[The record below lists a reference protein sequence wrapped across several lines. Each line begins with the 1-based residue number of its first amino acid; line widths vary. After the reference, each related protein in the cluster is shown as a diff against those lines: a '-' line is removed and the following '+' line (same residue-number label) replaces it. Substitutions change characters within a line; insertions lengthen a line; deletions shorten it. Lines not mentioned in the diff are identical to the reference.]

1 MSTPPPPPGAAAER
15 AASPDVRWSGLT
27 HIGRVRPNNEDVFL
41 ALAVDGHEV
50 RYLGKT
56 GRASLG
62 ASDFVFAV
70 SDGMGGAKSGEFAS
84 RITVDRVTRLFPRA
98 FRLSAAGMGMGFA
111 DVLGEL
117 INQIHDD
124 LSRLGRSYE
133 ECAGMGATLSLAW
146 VTPEWLYFAHLG
158 DSRIY
163 YLPLDGTLTQV
174 THDHSH
180 VGWLRRNGT
189 PTSERAKMTEYFERF
204 DDYVLVTTIIEDPV
218 YLSEPFVRTTE
229 YEMSVRPVPVLGYP
243 FTRNDG
249 PTFYRCFPSEE
260 TIAEKGYVPHNLPGE
275 NTLLDDFAQKHGIP
289 RWVTPMANPP
299 TILITRMMMPAIASP
314 LTNLL
319 APSIEP

>member
-1 MSTPPPPPGAAAER
+1 MSTPPPPPGAVAAR
-15 AASPDVRWSGLT
+15 PASPDIRWSGLT
-27 HIGRVRPNNEDVFL
+27 HVGRVRTNNEDVVL

-117 INQIHDD
+117 ITQIHED
-124 LSRLGRSYE
+124 LSRLERSYE

-163 YLPLDGTLTQV
+163 YLPAGGGFTQV

-180 VGWLRRNGT
+180 VGWLRRTGRINEREARTHPRRNALQQALGAGHQILEPHIGAVGHRPGDRFLICSDGLVDGLWDRRIEELLLET
-189 PTSERAKMTEYFERF
+189 RSGDPEANHAQALVNEAVEASGRDNTTAVVIDIAAPATS
-204 DDYVLVTTIIEDPV
+204 V
-218 YLSEPFVRTTE
+218 
-229 YEMSVRPVPVLGYP
+229 
-243 FTRNDG
+243 
-249 PTFYRCFPSEE
+249 
-260 TIAEKGYVPHNLPGE
+260 
-275 NTLLDDFAQKHGIP
+275 
-289 RWVTPMANPP
+289 
-299 TILITRMMMPAIASP
+299 
-314 LTNLL
+314 
-319 APSIEP
+319 

>member
-1 MSTPPPPPGAAAER
+1 MSTPSPSTGQPAER

-27 HIGRVRPNNEDVFL
+27 HVGRVRTNNEDVFL

-62 ASDFVFAV
+62 GSDFVFAV

-117 INQIHDD
+117 ITEIHAD
-124 LSRLGRSYE
+124 LTRLGRSYE

-158 DSRIY
+158 DSRVY

-180 VGWLRRNGT
+180 VGWLRRTGRIN
-189 PTSERAKMTEYFERF
+189 EREARTHPRRNALQQALGAGHQILEPHIGAIGHRPGDRF
-204 DDYVLVTTIIEDPV
+204 LICSDGLVDGLWDRRIEELLRETRTGDTDANHAQVLVNEAVEASGRDNTTAVVID
-218 YLSEPFVRTTE
+218 
-229 YEMSVRPVPVLGYP
+229 
-243 FTRNDG
+243 
-249 PTFYRCFPSEE
+249 
-260 TIAEKGYVPHNLPGE
+260 
-275 NTLLDDFAQKHGIP
+275 
-289 RWVTPMANPP
+289 
-299 TILITRMMMPAIASP
+299 IASP
-314 LTNLL
+314 ATL
-319 APSIEP
+319 A

>member
-1 MSTPPPPPGAAAER
+1 MSAPPPPPGAAAER

-27 HIGRVRPNNEDVFL
+27 HVGRVRTNNEDVFL

-117 INQIHDD
+117 ITQIHDD

-163 YLPLDGTLTQV
+163 YLPAGGGLTQV

-180 VGWLRRNGT
+180 VGWLRRTGRINEREARTHPRRNALQQALGAGHQILDPQIGAVGHRPGDRFLICSDGLVDGLWDRRIEELLTETRNGD
-189 PTSERAKMTEYFERF
+189 PEANHAQ
-204 DDYVLVTTIIEDPV
+204 VLVNEAVEASGRDNTTAVVIDLAAPATPV
-218 YLSEPFVRTTE
+218 
-229 YEMSVRPVPVLGYP
+229 
-243 FTRNDG
+243 
-249 PTFYRCFPSEE
+249 
-260 TIAEKGYVPHNLPGE
+260 
-275 NTLLDDFAQKHGIP
+275 
-289 RWVTPMANPP
+289 
-299 TILITRMMMPAIASP
+299 
-314 LTNLL
+314 
-319 APSIEP
+319 